1 MKNVKDRRK
10 RIFGAS
16 ILLMMLVLALG
27 TAAMA
32 ATGTWDEKG
41 SYSLIIQKQFDK
53 GQLPKEV
60 LEKAKEQTYRFHIQ
74 GYRLDADKNKIE
86 IDEYVTIG
94 PDSEDWVTEEAE
106 DGIIRWKLS
115 EKFCSNGPIH
125 VSVTEI
131 TNDITLEVDGKEY
144 NMGASRV
151 EASDLYQESPQV
163 RDLNNNGK
171 IVLSRPATKTVFEG
185 GQPKE
190 VPVTTTSSF
199 RIRSEWPWD
208 EGTVAKP
215 DSWEAY
221 DKTVTLKPGADPIEL
236 TGLSAGRY
244 TIEDLSVSGYN
255 IQLGARDQEVKAGE
269 TGTFYINSKPGKLVI
284 TAGGTPDDGA
294 IHYYV
299 VERTSHP
306 EGAETFVDRVTDGVK
321 SGETYTL
328 DNLPRGEY
336 EVTEYSISVPTAFEV
351 TVPHTASAP
360 KTLKFQKKYFGE
372 AAARYI
378 SFDVGGDYIT
388 DFKFG
393 RLFDASDKGLSS
405 KDTYDFGIRYRKTAD
420 QEGQTTSTWKTPRL
434 ANTKYSFTSPI
445 YPR

>member
-1 MKNVKDRRK
+1 
-10 RIFGAS
+10 
-16 ILLMMLVLALG
+16 MLVLALG

-53 GQLPKEV
+53 NTPEGV
-60 LEKAKEQTYRFHIQ
+60 LEEAMKQTYRFHIQ

-86 IDEYVTIG
+86 IDEYVEIG
-94 PDSEDWVTEEAE
+94 PNSEKWEGTAE
-106 DGIIRWKLS
+106 DGAIRWKLS
-115 EKFCSNGPIH
+115 GKFCSNGPIH

-215 DSWEAY
+215 PNWEAY
-221 DKTVTLKPGADPIEL
+221 DETVTLKPGAVQI
-236 TGLSAGRY
+236 GRAH
-244 TIEDLSVSGYN
+244 V
-255 IQLGARDQEVKAGE
+255 
-269 TGTFYINSKPGKLVI
+269 
-284 TAGGTPDDGA
+284 
-294 IHYYV
+294 
-299 VERTSHP
+299 
-306 EGAETFVDRVTDGVK
+306 
-321 SGETYTL
+321 
-328 DNLPRGEY
+328 
-336 EVTEYSISVPTAFEV
+336 
-351 TVPHTASAP
+351 
-360 KTLKFQKKYFGE
+360 
-372 AAARYI
+372 
-378 SFDVGGDYIT
+378 
-388 DFKFG
+388 
-393 RLFDASDKGLSS
+393 
-405 KDTYDFGIRYRKTAD
+405 
-420 QEGQTTSTWKTPRL
+420 
-434 ANTKYSFTSPI
+434 
-445 YPR
+445 